1 MKKRTKK
8 VWLLVVLLSLFIPVT
23 SAMAWWSGWYSPN
36 FTGSYSPTSYK
47 HGQWDSGLYSG
58 SEVFGSTMKWNQTR
72 ANGVKAYSGTS
83 KWISWCGYCKSYY
96 THDHT
101 DMSHKLHAV
110 AVSSNFSSPKYDF
123 DDDNNNGWYEEAEVV
138 AVSSSFPSVGA
149 EYYFYS
155 YFQRR
160 KAGSGT
166 VQETPAISA
175 KPIWSS
181 EYQTWYHDSYQS
193 LSYTTG
199 LGPLSLDP
207 EQQTVEA
214 TVGTLLENTQMN
226 TVLDYVAWAKTVPV
240 DELSQA
246 GVSQALTVVTF
257 NAPMTVA
264 SLRDLGLAPDG
275 YQVEMVKAVYLDSRN
290 SDPLSNVWTIQLLVQ
305 NNDPFGELLAIE
317 RATEQQRFR
326 GEGNRPVQLQIQ
338 GVVAV
343 AMWLPLDTV
352 NQLNTHPSV
361 FVADASP
368 SLARLVTNDRLTVE
382 QLDSIHGAE
391 LSPDG
396 LSSALRVDLSDVYAE
411 LQVLNEGE

>member
-1 MKKRTKK
+1 MKKQTRKAL
-8 VWLLVVLLSLFIPVT
+8 VIVVLLSLFIPVT
-23 SAMAWWSGWYSPN
+23 SAMAWWSGWYTPN
-36 FTGSYSPTSYK
+36 FTGSYSPSSYK

-58 SEVFGSTMKWNQTR
+58 SEAFGSTMKWNQTR
-72 ANGVKAYSGTS
+72 ATGVKAYSGTS
-83 KWISWCGYCKSYY
+83 KWIVWCGFCKSYY
-96 THDHT
+96 THDHS
-101 DMSHKLHAV
+101 DMSNKLHAV
-110 AVSSNFSSPKYDF
+110 AMASNFSSPKFDF
-123 DDDNNNGWYEEAEVV
+123 DDDDNNGWNDEAEVV
-138 AVSSSFPSVGA
+138 AVNSSFPSVGA

-160 KAGSGT
+160 KSGSGT

-199 LGPLSLDP
+199 LGPISLNP
-207 EQQTVEA
+207 EQTVVKV
-214 TVGTLLENTQMN
+214 TRDTLLENTQMS

-240 DELSQA
+240 DALTQA

-257 NAPMTVA
+257 NAPMTAA
-264 SLRDLGLAPDG
+264 SLRDLGLIPNG
-275 YQVEMVKAVYLDSRN
+275 YQIEMVKAVYLDSRN

-305 NNDPFGELLAIE
+305 NNDPFGELSAIE

-326 GEGNRPVQLQIQ
+326 GAGNRSIQLQMQ

-343 AMWLPLDTV
+343 AMWLPLGMV
-352 NQLNTHPSV
+352 NQLNAQPSV

-368 SLARLVTNDRLTVE
+368 SLARLITNDGLTLE
-382 QLDSIHGAE
+382 QLDDIEGAE
-391 LSPDG
+391 LAPDG
-396 LSSALRVDLSDVYAE
+396 LSSALHVDLSDVYAE
-411 LQVLNEGE
+411 LQAFNEGE